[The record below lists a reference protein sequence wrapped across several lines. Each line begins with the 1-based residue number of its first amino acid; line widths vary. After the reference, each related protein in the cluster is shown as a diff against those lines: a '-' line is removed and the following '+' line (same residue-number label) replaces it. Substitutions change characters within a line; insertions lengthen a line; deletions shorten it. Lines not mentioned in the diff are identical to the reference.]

1 MKKLIAILAAAVLL
15 LAAAVPFASAEGNNL
30 GLGTMFV
37 YTENGKS
44 LNVRSAP
51 ETGDNIIGSLPY
63 GAEVRVT
70 GFEGAWA
77 PHRLPQQP
85 GFHLR
90 QLIFVR
96 SVQEAVPR
104 TFFALPNLVQF
115 RWNRTGTTLNFKVN

>member
-15 LAAAVPFASAEGNNL
+15 LAAAVPFASAEGNSL

-44 LNVRSAP
+44 LNVRSTP

-63 GAEVRVT
+63 GAEVHVT

-77 PHRLPQQP
+77 RI
-85 GFHLR
+85 GFLSS
-90 QLIFVR
+90 LDFI
-96 SVQEAVPR
+96 SVS
-104 TFFALPNLVQF
+104 
-115 RWNRTGTTLNFKVN
+115 

>member
-15 LAAAVPFASAEGNNL
+15 LATAVPFASAEGNSL

-44 LNVRSAP
+44 LNGRSTP

-63 GAEVRVT
+63 GTEVHVT

-77 PHRLPQQP
+77 CI
-85 GFHLR
+85 GFLSS
-90 QLIFVR
+90 LGFI
-96 SVQEAVPR
+96 SVS
-104 TFFALPNLVQF
+104 
-115 RWNRTGTTLNFKVN
+115 

>member
-15 LAAAVPFASAEGNNL
+15 AAAVPFASAEGNSL

-37 YTENGKS
+37 YTENSKS

-63 GAEVRVT
+63 GAEVHVT

-77 PHRLPQQP
+77 RI
-85 GFHLR
+85 GFLSS
-90 QLIFVR
+90 LDFI
-96 SVQEAVPR
+96 SVS
-104 TFFALPNLVQF
+104 
-115 RWNRTGTTLNFKVN
+115 